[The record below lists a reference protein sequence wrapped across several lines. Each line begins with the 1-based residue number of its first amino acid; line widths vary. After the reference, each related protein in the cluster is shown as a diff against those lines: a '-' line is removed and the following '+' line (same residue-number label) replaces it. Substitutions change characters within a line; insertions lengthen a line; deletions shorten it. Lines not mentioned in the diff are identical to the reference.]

1 MKLGDFFVE
10 LGIKTDN
17 MNIRAIED
25 NIKALEE
32 LEKNVQKEIDL
43 EKELSQALTEEQKAR
58 VKKKF
63 ALQEEIKAQK
73 QNLSGL
79 KAQAQAMK
87 DVIKGAVGIAMAV
100 AGAVIAVDRM
110 ATSLVRSNQRL
121 INFQRTTGI
130 SLGTLQKY
138 AQANVAVNPLASIEG
153 TAGSLSNL
161 ANNLWDIRMG
171 RGDVSAFQELSYF
184 SGQQVEPFGSPE
196 KVIEQVRS
204 ALRSI
209 PNDVQATNLIQRMGF
224 NADDLMMLRMTREE
238 FEKTQQ
244 LFLKPEQQE
253 QLAKYGKELNLL
265 HLNFKLI
272 GDRMLLDLLPV
283 IIDIEEAILPLFKE
297 VANFLKPLSKMVG
310 MVTKTVS
317 NMQQVP
323 QVIATIKMAI
333 LGLIT
338 AINPLIG
345 GLTLLYL
352 ILEDIFVYFTGGDS
366 VLGDLLNY
374 FDELGKK
381 LEATELVKFFKTVGD
396 SIKQNFTGGA
406 VENLAKI
413 IGGLTNL
420 QMLMS
425 GNPLALTN
433 GMVTNFL
440 TGQGGASNVTNNSV
454 TDGRN
459 VAIHVANPQQ
469 ASDIL
474 KMGMG
479 FDTVSAYNMVKGGTR

>member
-17 MNIRAIED
+17 KNIRAIED

-43 EKELSQALTEEQKAR
+43 EKELSQAQTEEQKAR

-110 ATSLVRSNQRL
+110 ATSLVRSNQKL

-272 GDRMLLDLLPV
+272 GDEMLLDLLPV
-283 IIDIEEAILPLFKE
+283 IIDIEKAILPLFKE

-310 MVTKTVS
+310 MVAKTVS

-338 AINPLIG
+338 AINPLMG

-381 LEATELVKFFKTVGD
+381 LEATELVKLLEIALNKT
-396 SIKQNFTGGA
+396 
-406 VENLAKI
+406 
-413 IGGLTNL
+413 L
-420 QMLMS
+420 Q
-425 GNPLALTN
+425 AE
-433 GMVTNFL
+433 
-440 TGQGGASNVTNNSV
+440 Q
-454 TDGRN
+454 
-459 VAIHVANPQQ
+459 
-469 ASDIL
+469 
-474 KMGMG
+474 
-479 FDTVSAYNMVKGGTR
+479 

>member
-17 MNIRAIED
+17 KNIRAIED

-43 EKELSQALTEEQKAR
+43 EKELSQAQTEEQKAR

-171 RGDVSAFQELSYF
+171 RGDVSAFQE
-184 SGQQVEPFGSPE
+184 
-196 KVIEQVRS
+196 
-204 ALRSI
+204 
-209 PNDVQATNLIQRMGF
+209 
-224 NADDLMMLRMTREE
+224 
-238 FEKTQQ
+238 
-244 LFLKPEQQE
+244 
-253 QLAKYGKELNLL
+253 
-265 HLNFKLI
+265 
-272 GDRMLLDLLPV
+272 
-283 IIDIEEAILPLFKE
+283 
-297 VANFLKPLSKMVG
+297 
-310 MVTKTVS
+310 
-317 NMQQVP
+317 
-323 QVIATIKMAI
+323 
-333 LGLIT
+333 
-338 AINPLIG
+338 
-345 GLTLLYL
+345 
-352 ILEDIFVYFTGGDS
+352 
-366 VLGDLLNY
+366 
-374 FDELGKK
+374 
-381 LEATELVKFFKTVGD
+381 
-396 SIKQNFTGGA
+396 
-406 VENLAKI
+406 
-413 IGGLTNL
+413 
-420 QMLMS
+420 
-425 GNPLALTN
+425 
-433 GMVTNFL
+433 
-440 TGQGGASNVTNNSV
+440 
-454 TDGRN
+454 
-459 VAIHVANPQQ
+459 
-469 ASDIL
+469 
-474 KMGMG
+474 
-479 FDTVSAYNMVKGGTR
+479 

>member
-17 MNIRAIED
+17 KNIRAIED

-43 EKELSQALTEEQKAR
+43 EKELSQAQTEEQKAR

-121 INFQRTTGI
+121 INSQRTTGI

-272 GDRMLLDLLPV
+272 GDEMLLDLLPV
-283 IIDIEEAILPLFKE
+283 IIDIEKAILPL
-297 VANFLKPLSKMVG
+297 
-310 MVTKTVS
+310 
-317 NMQQVP
+317 
-323 QVIATIKMAI
+323 
-333 LGLIT
+333 LI
-338 AINPLIG
+338 
-345 GLTLLYL
+345 
-352 ILEDIFVYFTGGDS
+352 F
-366 VLGDLLNY
+366 
-374 FDELGKK
+374 
-381 LEATELVKFFKTVGD
+381 
-396 SIKQNFTGGA
+396 
-406 VENLAKI
+406 
-413 IGGLTNL
+413 
-420 QMLMS
+420 
-425 GNPLALTN
+425 
-433 GMVTNFL
+433 
-440 TGQGGASNVTNNSV
+440 
-454 TDGRN
+454 
-459 VAIHVANPQQ
+459 
-469 ASDIL
+469 
-474 KMGMG
+474 
-479 FDTVSAYNMVKGGTR
+479 

>member
-1 MKLGDFFVE
+1 
-10 LGIKTDN
+10 
-17 MNIRAIED
+17 
-25 NIKALEE
+25 
-32 LEKNVQKEIDL
+32 
-43 EKELSQALTEEQKAR
+43 
-58 VKKKF
+58 
-63 ALQEEIKAQK
+63 
-73 QNLSGL
+73 
-79 KAQAQAMK
+79 
-87 DVIKGAVGIAMAV
+87 
-100 AGAVIAVDRM
+100 
-110 ATSLVRSNQRL
+110 
-121 INFQRTTGI
+121 
-130 SLGTLQKY
+130 
-138 AQANVAVNPLASIEG
+138 
-153 TAGSLSNL
+153 
-161 ANNLWDIRMG
+161 MG

-272 GDRMLLDLLPV
+272 GDEMLLDLLPV
-283 IIDIEEAILPLFKE
+283 IIDIEKAILPLFKE

-310 MVTKTVS
+310 MVAKTVS

-338 AINPLIG
+338 AINPLMG

-413 IGGLTNL
+413 IGGLNNL

>member
-17 MNIRAIED
+17 KNIRAIED

-43 EKELSQALTEEQKAR
+43 EKELSQAQTEEQKAR

-87 DVIKGAVGIAMAV
+87 DVIKGAVGIDMAV

-253 QLAKYGKELNLL
+253 QLAK
-265 HLNFKLI
+265 
-272 GDRMLLDLLPV
+272 
-283 IIDIEEAILPLFKE
+283 
-297 VANFLKPLSKMVG
+297 S
-310 MVTKTVS
+310 
-317 NMQQVP
+317 
-323 QVIATIKMAI
+323 
-333 LGLIT
+333 
-338 AINPLIG
+338 
-345 GLTLLYL
+345 
-352 ILEDIFVYFTGGDS
+352 
-366 VLGDLLNY
+366 
-374 FDELGKK
+374 
-381 LEATELVKFFKTVGD
+381 
-396 SIKQNFTGGA
+396 
-406 VENLAKI
+406 NLALRNI
-413 IGGLTNL
+413 ALRYLLLQGL
-420 QMLMS
+420 
-425 GNPLALTN
+425 LAL
-433 GMVTNFL
+433 
-440 TGQGGASNVTNNSV
+440 
-454 TDGRN
+454 
-459 VAIHVANPQQ
+459 
-469 ASDIL
+469 
-474 KMGMG
+474 
-479 FDTVSAYNMVKGGTR
+479 